1 MKKKEAFMDSGNCA
15 WSRKNQLLRHY
26 HDTEWGV
33 PEHDDRKL
41 FEHLTLEVMQC
52 GLNWELMLRKREIF
66 RRNFAGFDPCSL
78 ADFTE
83 NDIASAL
90 ADREMIRSR
99 RKIEAVIANAR
110 AFLTLQKEYG
120 SFSSWLWS
128 FTQGRMRIYD
138 SHEHTMPASNELSE
152 RISRELKKKSFR
164 FVGGITVYSMLQA
177 CGIIN
182 DHERTCP
189 RFKEVI
195 QDTETEWLE

>member
-15 WSRKNQLLRHY
+15 WSRKNQLLSHY
-26 HDTEWGV
+26 HDTEWGI

-66 RRNFAGFDPCSL
+66 RRHLAGFDPCRL
-78 ADFTE
+78 AAFTE
-83 NDIASAL
+83 EDIAAAL

-110 AFLTLQKEYG
+110 AFLAIQKEYG

-128 FTQGRMRIYD
+128 FTQGRMRIYA
-138 SHEHTMPASNELSE
+138 SHEHAMPASNELSE
-152 RISRELKKKSFR
+152 RISREMKKKDFR

-189 RFKEVI
+189 RFKEVM
-195 QDTETEWLE
+195 QDIETEWLE